1 MESWVEKG
9 SCLASRYDFDLFVI
23 GAGSGGVR
31 GARIAAEMG
40 AKTAIAEQ
48 DRFGGTCVIRGCIP
62 KKFFVYA
69 SAFPEEFED
78 SKGYGWHVEGAHFD
92 WPTLIA
98 NKDRQLVRL
107 EGYYRRAVER
117 PGGMI
122 IEDRAVLKNAHTVHL
137 VGANRDV
144 TAETILVATGGRP
157 SRETMIEGSELCI
170 TSDEAFELKTFPKRV
185 VIVGGGYIALEF
197 AHIFHGLGAEVTV
210 IYRGPKVLRG
220 FDDDLRDALQ
230 DSMQKKGI
238 RLILETVLASCRR
251 VGGAIEA
258 TTRSDEKILADQ
270 VMLAIGRLP
279 NTKDLGLEQAGVKL
293 GSEGH
298 IEVDRY
304 SRSSVENIYAVG
316 DVTGRI
322 ELTPVAIHEAM
333 CFAKTVF
340 GKTPCAPD
348 HELVATAVFTR
359 PEIGT
364 VGLSQADALKRGH
377 TVDIYKTSFWP
388 LKHTLS
394 GRQERMMMKLVVDAK
409 TDKVLGCHI
418 FGPEAAELAQ
428 LVAIALKMGA
438 TKAQFDATVS
448 VHPTMSEELVTIRHK
463 AGTHAPQ
470 ETIERPD
477 PADPPEPP

>member
-1 MESWVEKG
+1 M
-9 SCLASRYDFDLFVI
+9 ASRYDFDLFVI

-31 GARIAAEMG
+31 GARLAAEMG

-78 SKGYGWHVEGAHFD
+78 SVGYGWTVEGAHFD

-107 EGYYRRAVER
+107 EGHYRHAVER
-117 PGGMI
+117 PGGMVF
-122 IEDRAVLKNAHTVHL
+122 EDRAVLKDKHTVHL
-137 VGANRDV
+137 VRADRDV
-144 TAETILVATGGRP
+144 TADTILIATGGHP
-157 SRETMIEGSELCI
+157 SRDAHADGSDLCI
-170 TSDEAFELKTFPKRV
+170 TSDEAFELRTFPKSI

-197 AHIFHGLGAEVTV
+197 AHIFHGLGAEVTL

-220 FDDDLRDALQ
+220 FDEDVRDALQ
-230 DSMQKKGI
+230 ESMQKKGI
-238 RLILETVLASCRR
+238 RFDLDTVLTSTRR
-251 VGGAIEA
+251 VGDKIAAI
-258 TTRSDEKILADQ
+258 TRSGERFLVDQ

-279 NTKDLGLEQAGVKL
+279 NTKDLGLENAGVKM
-293 GSEGH
+293 SRRGH

-304 SRSSVENIYAVG
+304 SRSSADNIYAVG
-316 DVTGRI
+316 DVTGRM
-322 ELTPVAIHEAM
+322 ELTPVAIHEAI

-340 GKTPCAPD
+340 GGTPTAPD

-364 VGLSQADALKRGH
+364 VGLSEEKALARGH
-377 TVDIYKTSFWP
+377 TVDIYEKSFWP

-409 TDKVLGCHI
+409 SDRVLGCHI
-418 FGPEAAELAQ
+418 FGPEAGEMAQ

-438 TKAQFDATVS
+438 TKAQFDATVA
-448 VHPTMSEELVTIRHK
+448 VHPTMSEELVTIRK
-463 AGTHAPQ
+463 KTATRSPGG
-470 ETIERPD
+470 
-477 PADPPEPP
+477 

>member
-1 MESWVEKG
+1 M
-9 SCLASRYDFDLFVI
+9 ASRYDFDLFVI

-31 GARIAAEMG
+31 GARLAAEMG

-78 SKGYGWHVEGAHFD
+78 SVGYGWTVEGAHFD

-98 NKDRQLVRL
+98 NKNRQLVRL
-107 EGYYRRAVER
+107 EGHYRHAVER
-117 PGGMI
+117 PGGMVF
-122 IEDRAVLKNAHTVHL
+122 EDRAVLKDKHTVHL
-137 VGANRDV
+137 VRADRDV
-144 TAETILVATGGRP
+144 TADTILIATGGHP
-157 SRETMIEGSELCI
+157 SRDAHADGSDLCI
-170 TSDEAFELKTFPKRV
+170 TSDEAFELRTFPKSI

-197 AHIFHGLGAEVTV
+197 AHIFHGLGAEVTL

-220 FDDDLRDALQ
+220 FDEDVRDALQ
-230 DSMQKKGI
+230 ESMQKKGI
-238 RLILETVLASCRR
+238 RFDLDTVLTSTRR
-251 VGGAIEA
+251 VGDKIAAI
-258 TTRSDEKILADQ
+258 TRSGERFLVDQ

-279 NTKDLGLEQAGVKL
+279 NTKDLGLENAGVKM
-293 GSEGH
+293 SRRGH

-304 SRSSVENIYAVG
+304 SRSSADNIYAVG
-316 DVTGRI
+316 DVTGRM
-322 ELTPVAIHEAM
+322 ELTPVAIHEAI

-340 GKTPCAPD
+340 GGTPTAPD

-364 VGLSQADALKRGH
+364 VGLSEEKALARGH
-377 TVDIYKTSFWP
+377 TVDIYKKSFWP

-409 TDKVLGCHI
+409 SDRVLGCHI
-418 FGPEAAELAQ
+418 FGPEAGEMAQ

-438 TKAQFDATVS
+438 TKAQFDATVA
-448 VHPTMSEELVTIRHK
+448 VHPTMSEELVTIRK
-463 AGTHAPQ
+463 KTATRSPGG
-470 ETIERPD
+470 
-477 PADPPEPP
+477 